1 MTPAAGLQ
9 MIAPGNRPASLGA
22 ALQFLAARP
31 PFSRFPAEVLVGTV
45 HGFLARQHCL
55 FAMRGQR
62 LCGVIGWAMLDAP
75 VAARMRDGGPQPT
88 PEECATGR
96 DVAWVLIVAATDRA
110 AMLGCINGFRAR
122 APGMRAM
129 GVRHRSD
136 GQVIVFDQPI
146 RPRRGEA
153 RAAGMPLRP

>member
-1 MTPAAGLQ
+1 MDRPGGLQ

-22 ALQFLAARP
+22 ALQFLAARA

-45 HGFLARQHCL
+45 HGVLARQHCL

-62 LCGVIGWAMLDAP
+62 LCGVIGWAMLDAT
-75 VAARMRDGGPQPT
+75 VAARLRAGGPQPT

-110 AMLGCINGFRAR
+110 AMLGCINGLRAR
-122 APGMRAM
+122 APGVRAM
-129 GVRHRSD
+129 GVRHRAD
-136 GQVIVFDQPI
+136 GQAIVFDQPI
-146 RPRRGEA
+146 RLRQDEA
-153 RAAGMPLRP
+153 GAPAEALRP